1 MAGAVEGGTASASS
15 TPAVRPLAADPLL
28 SSVPPASLPWGLGT
42 HAVATPVL
50 SSAILAVLGRGLIV
64 RAAAGRG
71 APSLQEEQQQQ
82 QQQAGGEAEGGGA
95 GAGCH
100 GGGGIQAQSGG
111 EKREFPV

>member
-1 MAGAVEGGTASASS
+1 MAGAVEGRTPSASS

-28 SSVPPASLPWGLGT
+28 SSVPTASLPWALGT
-42 HAVATPVL
+42 HAVAAPVL
-50 SSAILAVLGRGLIV
+50 GSAVLAVLGRRLVV

-71 APSLQEEQQQQ
+71 APSLHEQQQQ
-82 QQQAGGEAEGGGA
+82 QRQQAGGEAEGGGA